1 MLLALVR
8 SVRPGRS
15 RHILASGALAQGFK
29 RTPPRRGARSS
40 SWRERSVTGD
50 GAGTVGAGAGA
61 ETTHPPP
68 AQAQPLRAHPS
79 HFQVR
84 IGGLATIQ
92 SAGCGAVRQL
102 AIKPETGL

>member
-15 RHILASGALAQGFK
+15 RHILASGALAQGFE
-29 RTPPRRGARSS
+29 RAPPRRGARSS

-50 GAGTVGAGAGA
+50 GAGTVGAGA

-92 SAGCGAVRQL
+92 SGGCVGVRQL